1 LVLVDSELVLELI
14 AAVEDRIHKL
24 SPEEAYKEGFNEGW
38 DSCNDNL
45 VEPYRTF
52 GAAERAWKNRGR

>member
-1 LVLVDSELVLELI
+1 MVLVDSELVLELI

-38 DSCNDNL
+38 DSYNGGYNNN
-45 VEPYRTF
+45 YR
-52 GAAERAWKNRGR
+52 NGRQ